1 MKTRH
6 VPMTNGKS
14 VQTATQLPSTRRK
27 HRVPA
32 ERSEEQA
39 LRIHRGTDY
48 STLIHGSGSSHQVTL
63 AELFGGKQKK
73 QKLETKQMSS
83 RSWKPYLLTRI

>member
-6 VPMTNGKS
+6 VPLTNGKS
-14 VQTATQLPSTRRK
+14 VQTAMQLPSTRRK

-39 LRIHRGTDY
+39 LSELTEE
-48 STLIHGSGSSHQVTL
+48 LIT
-63 AELFGGKQKK
+63 A
-73 QKLETKQMSS
+73 
-83 RSWKPYLLTRI
+83 R